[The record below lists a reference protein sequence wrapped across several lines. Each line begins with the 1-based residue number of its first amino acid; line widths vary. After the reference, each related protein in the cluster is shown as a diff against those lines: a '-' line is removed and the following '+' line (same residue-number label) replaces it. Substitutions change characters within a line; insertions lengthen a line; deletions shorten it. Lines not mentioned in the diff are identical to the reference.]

1 MLAGGV
7 IPSIDTLYR
16 DLDRFEEQA
25 LCKLTGL
32 MVTHGLVPVRALR
45 RRQRGHL
52 DIDTTVTPVFGA
64 EMHGAVAGPNPHY
77 LGRPSHH
84 PIVARIAETDSG
96 VHAALRTGH
105 TGLRLLCVRIDAAGA
120 VSGGGDASTLEG
132 DRLGRGWPSLSR
144 DRIPA
149 G

>member
-1 MLAGGV
+1 
-7 IPSIDTLYR
+7 
-16 DLDRFEEQA
+16 

-64 EMHGAVAGPNPHY
+64 EMQGAVARPNPHY
-77 LGRPSHH
+77 LGRPSYH

-96 VHAALRTGH
+96 VHAALRTGD
-105 TGLRLLCVRIDAAGA
+105 TGLGLLYVRIDAAGDCSA
-120 VSGGGDASTLEG
+120 ILRT
-132 DRLGRGWPSLSR
+132 
-144 DRIPA
+144 IPA
-149 G
+149 FIDCHVAAAAPLRPMRNRR